1 MSTTSGPIVPIPM
14 MMVMNVEH
22 LVECEL
28 VGETEV
34 LRDNLPDIIRL

>member
-1 MSTTSGPIVPIPM
+1 MSTPSGSDVPIPM
-14 MMVMNVEH
+14 MMVMNVEQ

-34 LRDNLPDIIRL
+34 LRDNQPDIFRL